1 MLSELDYSRVSDE
14 IGSEV
19 KKILEQ
25 NKESRKEASWSYSC
39 EYLNVVCAYTV
50 LAIDLGSL
58 YAGMCVCVY
67 VYFHLVT
74 GFYLRDSNRHF

>member
-39 EYLNVVCAYTV
+39 EYLNVVCIY
-50 LAIDLGSL
+50 
-58 YAGMCVCVY
+58 
-67 VYFHLVT
+67 
-74 GFYLRDSNRHF
+74 GFSYRPR